1 MVEFIFLVFGIL
13 YVIASYI
20 VGVALLIFC
29 LMFFTVQGWIIIFC
43 LIILSILR
51 DMFKKKDTK

>member
-1 MVEFIFLVFGIL
+1 MFEFIFLVFGIL

-20 VGVALLIFC
+20 VGVALLIFF